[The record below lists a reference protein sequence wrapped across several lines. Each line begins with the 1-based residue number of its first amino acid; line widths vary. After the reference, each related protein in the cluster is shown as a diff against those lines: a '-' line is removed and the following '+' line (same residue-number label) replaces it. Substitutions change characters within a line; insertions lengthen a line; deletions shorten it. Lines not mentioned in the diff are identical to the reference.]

1 MDVKLSDKMN
11 VSDSG
16 ALLNQ
21 SEKGCI
27 GADEGTLRLTRL
39 SVVALPYT
47 TQGCSSLGQRFSAG
61 EHCDTIPQVNA
72 VRHLHFED
80 TLVLERQGRLRLRG
94 EELPNSLSPILDV
107 LRGIW

>member
-1 MDVKLSDKMN
+1 MCLWIQNTLAQPPPTPIQRSSLSLDVDRDVKLSDKMN

-21 SEKGCI
+21 LEEGCI

-47 TQGCSSLGQRFSAG
+47 TQGCASLIQRFSPG
-61 EHCDTIPQVNA
+61 EHCDTVPK
-72 VRHLHFED
+72 
-80 TLVLERQGRLRLRG
+80 
-94 EELPNSLSPILDV
+94 
-107 LRGIW
+107 